1 LKPNVLIDR
10 SNESSITIL
19 SVSLLAR
26 RSAGAG
32 LLMLALL
39 ASARADDGVYS
50 GPQPG
55 EKTTPFKAIEL
66 RGESAGKERDII
78 AENEG
83 APTVLAFVHGVER
96 SMAPLM
102 TVLDEYG
109 KERKELLKTEFVFLS
124 GDRLSSQQRLPLVA
138 QSLRLQSP
146 ISLSVDGAE
155 GPGNYG
161 LNKECLL
168 TVVVARENKVATN
181 FALVQPGM
189 ADASKIITAIA
200 RVINDTNPPA
210 AEQLRE
216 RRGQG
221 GRMEPGKAMERRETT
236 VRSND
241 NLPGAAPTDEK
252 LLGMLRR
259 FIQKSND
266 DGTVDKVLID
276 VEEYIRGNDDLT
288 KQAIGGW
295 TRVLH
300 LKYGTEYAQK
310 AGETWVVKLKK

>member
-1 LKPNVLIDR
+1 MI
-10 SNESSITIL
+10 IH
-19 SVSLLAR
+19 SVSLLWR

-39 ASARADDGVYS
+39 ASARADDKVYS

-55 EKTTPFKAIEL
+55 EETTPFKAVEL
-66 RGESAGKERDII
+66 RGESTGKERDII
-78 AENEG
+78 AENKG
-83 APTVLAFVHGVER
+83 APTALVFVHGVER
-96 SMAPLM
+96 SMAPLL

-109 KERKELLKTEFVFLS
+109 KERKESLKTEFVFLS

-168 TVVVARENKVATN
+168 SVIVAKENRVAAN

-189 ADASKIITAIA
+189 ADATKIIAAIA
-200 RVINDTNPPA
+200 KVIGDTNPPA
-210 AEQLRE
+210 AEALRE
-216 RRGQG
+216 RRGSG
-221 GRMEPGKAMERRETT
+221 GRMEPGKAMERRETA
-236 VRSND
+236 VRPKD
-241 NLPGAAPTDEK
+241 DLPGAAPTDEK
-252 LLGMLRR
+252 LIGLLRR

-266 DGTVDKVLID
+266 DATVDKVLTE
-276 VEEYIRGNDDLT
+276 VEEYIRGNDSLT

-310 AGETWVVKLKK
+310 AGPTWLEKLKK

>member
-1 LKPNVLIDR
+1 MNNRLER
-10 SNESSITIL
+10 SRISNRPGFRLRPAI
-19 SVSLLAR
+19 
-26 RSAGAG
+26 AGAG
-32 LLMLALL
+32 VLILSLAG
-39 ASARADDGVYS
+39 ADTAIFS

-66 RGESAGKERDII
+66 RGENAGRERDVI
-78 AENEG
+78 AEHNG
-83 APTVLAFVHGVER
+83 APTTLVFVHGIER

-102 TVLDEYG
+102 SVLDEYG
-109 KERKELLKTEFVFLS
+109 KERRESLKTEFVFLS
-124 GDRLSSQQRLPLVA
+124 GDRLTSQQRLPLVA
-138 QSLRLQSP
+138 QSLRLESP

-168 TVVVARENKVATN
+168 TVVVAKENKVAAN

-189 ADASKIITAIA
+189 ADATKIIAAIA
-200 RVINDTNPPA
+200 KVINDTNPPA
-210 AEQLRE
+210 AEALRE
-216 RRGQG
+216 RRGLGG
-221 GRMEPGKAMERRETT
+221 GRMDQPMERRRE
-236 VRSND
+236 RAGRPND

-252 LLGMLRR
+252 LIGLLRR

-266 DGTVDKVLID
+266 DATVDKVLAE
-276 VEEYIRGNDDLT
+276 VTEYVKGSDDLT
-288 KQAIGGW
+288 KQAVNGW

-310 AGETWVVKLKK
+310 AGQTWLEKLKK